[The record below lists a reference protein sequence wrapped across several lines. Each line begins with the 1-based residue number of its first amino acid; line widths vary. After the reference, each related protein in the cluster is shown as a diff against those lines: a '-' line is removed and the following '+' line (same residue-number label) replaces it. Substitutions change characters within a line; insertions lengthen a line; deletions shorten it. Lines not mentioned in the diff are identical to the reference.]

1 MTGPLV
7 LRFNAQL
14 SGTTT
19 WTSIADHKG
28 NDLHA
33 TLCDRDRLAAFALLS
48 TIVISSARINICTFF
63 VDLTELHLEP
73 SRYSLIWARGAA
85 GGQSESPV
93 LAPISQCTGAKDQKM
108 PG

>member
-85 GGQSESPV
+85 GAV
-93 LAPISQCTGAKDQKM
+93 
-108 PG
+108 